1 MVTAIISALPNFLGT
16 LKTILANSIVEPT
29 LAEVKVQILN
39 DEQRR
44 IRELGAGATTFF
56 AKASKKT
63 KESKEKEKEKGK
75 KYCMH
80 CDICGHNVSD
90 CRKLKK
96 EKEQEA
102 EGTTKP
108 QGMPAPT
115 TSSSKAITQK
125 DSTTASANIAMA
137 LSMTQPVVHLFTALA
152 LVGGTNILSATPL
165 ADIKQEWI
173 TDSSASHT
181 MCSN

>member
-1 MVTAIISALPNFLGT
+1 MP
-16 LKTILANSIVEPT
+16 
-29 LAEVKVQILN
+29 AEVKVQILN
-39 DEQRR
+39 DEQHR
-44 IRELGAGATTFF
+44 IRESGAGATAFF

-63 KESKEKEKEKGK
+63 KESKEKEEKGK

-80 CDICGHNVSD
+80 CDIRGHNVSD

-108 QGMPAPT
+108 QGTLVPT

-125 DSTTASANIAMA
+125 DSMTASANVSMA
-137 LSMTQPVVHLFTALA
+137 LSTTQPVVRLFTALA

-173 TDSSASHT
+173 TDSGAS
-181 MCSN
+181 C